1 MEKKH
6 ILFFVDHKW
15 RDLPNSVYLKLLL
28 EKKGYKV
35 TIARNGFE
43 SIVLPVIQPDAV
55 IFNHVYEDKR
65 VNLIKRFIKNGLK
78 VIILPTEN
86 IPVLDKVKKLFAGA
100 MTDMSVVDKYFAWN
114 RVIADAIN
122 VQKTIKPENVHIIG
136 IPRFDIYRQPL
147 SSVIINRDD
156 FLSKYNLNKKFP
168 VVTMTTNFTMASFSF
183 KNKEFFEKDTKE
195 LKTSELGY
203 NEQIALQDLRS
214 REIFHRSFLRLI
226 NDYPEVN
233 FIIKPHPSEDH
244 IPYYDMLEQIH
255 RKGIIGRV
263 AVVMQEYIWDVLNAT
278 DILLQRSCLTGM
290 EAWIMGKPTIELHLN
305 PDDWYYSA
313 EIAGGSD
320 EVFNYEQLKERID
333 FYLNGGSVEPL
344 KLKNRDNVLME
355 WCDELDGKASL
366 RFVDE
371 LDNFLKNGQ
380 NVKKSFSWPDIK
392 NYFLYYIFI
401 YPDHRL
407 LDMKLYKNQKKK
419 IDKLGRTEKYFKEQ
433 DIKYWED
440 RLKPVLNSI

>member
-65 VNLIKRFIKNGLK
+65 VRLIRRFISNGLK

-122 VQKTIKPENVHIIG
+122 EQKTIKPENVHIIG
-136 IPRFDIYRQPL
+136 VPRFDIYRQPL
-147 SSVIINRDD
+147 SSVIINRED
-156 FLSKYNLNKKFP
+156 FLSKYNLNKKYP

-183 KNKEFFEKDTKE
+183 KNREFFEKDTKE

-203 NEQIALQDLRS
+203 NEQIAIEDLRS

-226 NDYPEVN
+226 DDYPEAN

-244 IPYYDMLEQIH
+244 IPYYDMLETINQRGI
-255 RKGIIGRV
+255 KGRT

-278 DILLQRSCLTGM
+278 DILLQRSCLTGI

-344 KLKNRDNVLME
+344 KLKKRDNVLME
-355 WCDELDGKASL
+355 WCDELDGEASQ
-366 RFVDE
+366 RFANE
-371 LDNFLKNGQ
+371 LDNFLLNGQ
-380 NVKKSFSWPDIK
+380 NAKKSFSWLDIK
-392 NYFLYYIFI
+392 NYVLYYMFI
-401 YPDHRL
+401 YPNYRL
-407 LDMKLYKNQKKK
+407 LDMKLYKNSKRK
-419 IDKLGRTEKYFKEQ
+419 IDKLGRTDKYFREQ

-440 RLKPVLNSI
+440 RLRPVLNFI

>member
-1 MEKKH
+1 MDKKH

-65 VNLIKRFIKNGLK
+65 VNLIKRFANNGLK

-100 MTDMSVVDKYFAWN
+100 MTDMSVVDKYFVWN
-114 RVIADAIN
+114 RVIADAIKE
-122 VQKTIKPENVHIIG
+122 QKTIKPENVHIIG
-136 IPRFDIYRQPL
+136 VPRFDIYKQPL

-156 FLSKYNLNKKFP
+156 FLSKYNLNKKYP

-203 NEQIALQDLRS
+203 NEQIAFQDLRS
-214 REIFHRSFLRLI
+214 REIFHQSFLRLI
-226 NDYPEVN
+226 NDYPEAN

-244 IPYYDMLEQIH
+244 IPYYDMLEKIH
-255 RKGIIGRV
+255 RSGIRGRV

-278 DILLQRSCLTGM
+278 DILLQRSCLTGI

-355 WCDELDGKASL
+355 WCDELDGKASQ
-366 RFVDE
+366 RFVDG
-371 LDNFLKNGQ
+371 LDNFLLNGQ
-380 NVKKSFSWPDIK
+380 NAKRRFSWTDIK
-392 NYFLYYIFI
+392 NYFLYYTFI
-401 YPDHRL
+401 YPNHRL
-407 LDMKLYKNQKKK
+407 LDMKLYKNPKKK
-419 IDKLGRTEKYFKEQ
+419 IDKLGRTDKYFREQ

-440 RLKPVLNSI
+440 RLRPVLNFI